1 MQLTGKTKYMNNIYV
16 NPVGIIKKSIHT
28 MNSLIKPVST
38 ILVKRSTIAIWYVI
52 GKRNPTVNA
61 VVKDSQS

>member
-1 MQLTGKTKYMNNIYV
+1 M
-16 NPVGIIKKSIHT
+16 GIIKKSIYT